1 MSDTTNSKDTEVAT
15 APGAVTGETATA
27 GKGKKKRQQQQQQQ
41 QGESKANPAEAET
54 KAPQTNGEVTAAAS
68 GTEEQAAG
76 GASAK
81 SKQKKKRK
89 NKSHSDQSKADTS
102 EQVNGQSDEPEEVD
116 AAGGSKDGASAVG
129 EDGAVDGA
137 GDGGEPGTSGSGFPM
152 NTDAVDMLMNVRDVL
167 ERLKLSSR
175 VLKPAKTP
183 EEALHKSFKFWS
195 TQPVPRMDEKII
207 TNEPIEQD
215 KEQSEIR
222 QEPYALPDGFTWDTM
237 NLDDPLE
244 LKELYTLLNE
254 NYVEDDDAM
263 FRFDYQ
269 PEFLQWA
276 LQPPGWKRDWH
287 CGVRVVKSGRLVG
300 FISAIPGTLNVHKK
314 EQRMVEIN
322 FLCVHKKLR
331 SKRLAPVLIREITRR
346 VNLTGIFQA
355 VYTAG
360 VVLPKPVSSCRY
372 WHRSLNPKKLIEVK
386 FSYLSRNMTMQRT
399 IKLYKLPD
407 EPKTPGFRKLRETD
421 LSAVHR
427 LLKQYLERFNLT
439 PVFDEAEMRHWF
451 LPQKG
456 IIDCFVVEDP
466 ASGEI
471 TDMVSYYTLPS
482 TVMHHAVHK
491 YVKAAYSFYNVSTK
505 TPWLDLMNDGLIS
518 AKNLGFD
525 VFNALD
531 LMDNKQF
538 LMPLKF
544 GIGDGNLQYYLYN
557 WRCPNMQ
564 PENVGL
570 ILL

>member
-1 MSDTTNSKDTEVAT
+1 MSDTTNSKGTEVAT
-15 APGAVTGETATA
+15 ASAAVTGETVTA
-27 GKGKKKRQQQQQQQ
+27 GKGKKKRQQQQQQ
-41 QGESKANPAEAET
+41 GEAGKTKPVEVDTS
-54 KAPQTNGEVTAAAS
+54 KAPQTNGEVTAPAS
-68 GTEEQAAG
+68 GTEEQAASG
-76 GASAK
+76 AK

-89 NKSHSDQSKADTS
+89 NKSQSDQSKADTS

-116 AAGGSKDGASAVG
+116 AAGGSKDGSSAVA
-129 EDGAVDGA
+129 EDGAAGDGA
-137 GDGGEPGTSGSGFPM
+137 GDGGEAGPSGSGFPM

-237 NLDDPLE
+237 NLDDPLQ

-421 LSAVHR
+421 LPAVHR

-451 LPQKG
+451 LPQEG

-466 ASGEI
+466 TNGEI

>member
-1 MSDTTNSKDTEVAT
+1 MSDTTNSKGTEVAT
-15 APGAVTGETATA
+15 ASTAVTGETVTA

-41 QGESKANPAEAET
+41 GEVKTKSAEVDG

-68 GTEEQAAG
+68 GTEEQPASGA
-76 GASAK
+76 ASAK

-89 NKSHSDQSKADTS
+89 NKSHSDQSKADAS
-102 EQVNGQSDEPEEVD
+102 EQLNGQSDEPEEVD
-116 AAGGSKDGASAVG
+116 ATGGSKDGSSAVAEG
-129 EDGAVDGA
+129 GA
-137 GDGGEPGTSGSGFPM
+137 GDGTGDGGEAGTSGSGFPM

-237 NLDDPLE
+237 NLDDPLQ

-372 WHRSLNPKKLIEVK
+372 WHRSLNPKKLIEV
-386 FSYLSRNMTMQRT
+386 SSTR
-399 IKLYKLPD
+399 LPV
-407 EPKTPGFRKLRETD
+407 GR
-421 LSAVHR
+421 SAV
-427 LLKQYLERFNLT
+427 
-439 PVFDEAEMRHWF
+439 
-451 LPQKG
+451 
-456 IIDCFVVEDP
+456 
-466 ASGEI
+466 S
-471 TDMVSYYTLPS
+471 LPS
-482 TVMHHAVHK
+482 
-491 YVKAAYSFYNVSTK
+491 
-505 TPWLDLMNDGLIS
+505 W
-518 AKNLGFD
+518 
-525 VFNALD
+525 
-531 LMDNKQF
+531 
-538 LMPLKF
+538 
-544 GIGDGNLQYYLYN
+544 
-557 WRCPNMQ
+557 
-564 PENVGL
+564 
-570 ILL
+570 